1 MTNWAKNS
9 YMRWLSVEC
18 WTLCWCVLCFLPL
31 SGQAQ
36 DTLNIKPVQTDTLA
50 IVGEVTDSA
59 AVVKLS
65 RPGFVRRFIT
75 KGYPNP
81 RRAALLSAIIPGGG
95 QAYNRSWW
103 KIPVVYGAIGGLTYT
118 AVVNGKEYRT
128 LADNYKRLVDRDPNN
143 QPTEQ
148 PYASLDAATLK
159 GYRDQW
165 RVYTERS
172 YIFLG
177 LTYLLS
183 ITDAFVDAHL
193 HQFDISDDLTWRL
206 QPDTKAVP
214 GFGATFGMGLV
225 VNF

>member
-1 MTNWAKNS
+1 MTNWVKNS
-9 YMRWLSVEC
+9 YMRSLSVER
-18 WTLCWCVLCFLPL
+18 WFCWCALCFIPFMVNAQDSLNIQSL
-31 SGQAQ
+31 KTDTVLSRSTVADSSGQI
-36 DTLNIKPVQTDTLA
+36 TMR
-50 IVGEVTDSA
+50 
-59 AVVKLS
+59 
-65 RPGFVRRFIT
+65 RPGFVRRFVT

-81 RRAALLSAIIPGGG
+81 RRAALFSAIIPGGG

-103 KIPVVYGAIGGLTYT
+103 KIPVVYGALGGLTYA

-193 HQFDISDDLTWRL
+193 NQFDTSDDLTFRL

-225 VNF
+225 INF